1 MGMMDGGTNF
11 RDNCKT
17 CNKDE
22 HGGTMRRYVHD
33 RNVKLCLDCF
43 EKLDVVKRQ
52 EYVVASQ
59 LRRNKLF

>member
-1 MGMMDGGTNF
+1 MDGGTNF

-52 EYVVASQ
+52 EYVVTSQ
-59 LRRNKLF
+59 LRRNRLL